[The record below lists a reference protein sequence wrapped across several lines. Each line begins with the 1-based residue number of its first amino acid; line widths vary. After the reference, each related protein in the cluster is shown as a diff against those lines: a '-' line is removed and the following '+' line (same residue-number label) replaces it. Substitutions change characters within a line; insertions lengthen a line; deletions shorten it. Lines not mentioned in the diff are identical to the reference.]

1 MNCATAWSAAR
12 PLLLAAC
19 AVLAAPQALAA
30 PGNNAS
36 CGMVSGS
43 STNFGLYDITSTT
56 PTDTVATITVRCEN
70 LDPGNPNTSLT
81 IAIGSGS
88 GGSVNNRRLR
98 HTGGSGDMLNYGL
111 FRDSGRSAVWGVT
124 PGIDAMTQVVKVQNN
139 RTAQALFTIYGRIPQ
154 QQDVTPGDYVD
165 TVQVTLSP

>member
-12 PLLLAAC
+12 ALLLAAC
-19 AVLAAPQALAA
+19 AGAAAPLALGAT
-30 PGNNAS
+30 GSNAS
-36 CGMVSGS
+36 CGMVSGT
-43 STNFGLYDITSTT
+43 STNFGVYDVTSTT
-56 PTDTVATITVRCEN
+56 PTDTVATISVRCEN

-81 IAIGSGS
+81 IAIGGGN

-98 HTGGSGDMLNYGL
+98 HTGGSSDFLNYGL

-124 PGIDAMTQVVKVQNN
+124 PGIDAMTQLVKVQNN
-139 RTAQALFTIYGRIPQ
+139 RTAQALFTIYGRIAPL
-154 QQDVTPGDYVD
+154 QDVTPGDYVD